1 MCYKKSLNLRELEN
15 QIQSQNTIMNNL
27 NWDRINP
34 ATGSIFINEAMATK
48 TVPAFDKGLTPY
60 TDWK

>member
-1 MCYKKSLNLRELEN
+1 MRMEREGIDYWCLLGVYFAEDYINL
-15 QIQSQNTIMNNL
+15 
-27 NWDRINP
+27 
-34 ATGSIFINEAMATK
+34 ATK